1 MCGIAGITYSA
12 LNDKEQTISA
22 VARMMDVQKHRGPD
36 DSGLYAGDRV
46 VLGHRRLAVIDL
58 SQSGRQPISN
68 ENGTVWVVFN
78 GEIYNYRELR
88 NELVNC
94 GHVFKSRSDS
104 EVLVHGFEEWGID
117 ELLRR
122 LIGMFAF
129 AICQVISAPKNGSVV
144 KNCVQN
150 SNSDFTIILARDRL
164 GKKPIYY
171 GWKGEQLIFASEVR
185 ALMASGFLSNKIS
198 HTAIDAFLMFGSMPS
213 TSTMIQGIQALDAG
227 HYMVVKNGTSTLHR
241 YWNLPFQNTPYPDHG
256 DLLKEFQQ
264 LLEDSIS
271 LRLVSD
277 VSLGV
282 FLSGGIDS
290 SAIVALMSKVSE
302 KRIKTFSLS
311 FKESKYDEGNLAK
324 LVASRF
330 QTQHHDFKVSPIE
343 VLKELP
349 RFFDSMD
356 QPTIDGLNTYL
367 ISQVTRDAGTIVAL
381 SGVGGDE
388 LFGGY
393 PSFRLAPRLLQ
404 LSRLAHDF
412 PLIRKIMNAVLPQY
426 LTKGKTEKLR
436 ALLEEQPSLEAAY
449 LSVRG
454 LFLRKELS
462 YNDTSQSPMKIP
474 NEISTSLNYLRNL
487 VNSCAESHSFNKI
500 SCLEIR
506 SYLQNQ
512 LLRDTDVM
520 GMAHALEIRAPFLD
534 HRVVEFMAQVP
545 VSLKTGKLPKAFLL
559 RAIDGNLPNESF
571 KNPKRGFALPFDMW
585 FKHEWK
591 NYIKIT
597 LLENSL
603 EIDNLN
609 WQPAHTW
616 QQFLNGKIHWSRIW
630 AIIVL
635 TEWLKRFSC
644 QDTTLANK
652 F

>member
-1 MCGIAGITYSA
+1 
-12 LNDKEQTISA
+12 
-22 VARMMDVQKHRGPD
+22 
-36 DSGLYAGDRV
+36 
-46 VLGHRRLAVIDL
+46 
-58 SQSGRQPISN
+58 
-68 ENGTVWVVFN
+68 
-78 GEIYNYRELR
+78 
-88 NELVNC
+88 
-94 GHVFKSRSDS
+94 
-104 EVLVHGFEEWGID
+104 
-117 ELLRR
+117 
-122 LIGMFAF
+122 
-129 AICQVISAPKNGSVV
+129 
-144 KNCVQN
+144 
-150 SNSDFTIILARDRL
+150 
-164 GKKPIYY
+164 
-171 GWKGEQLIFASEVR
+171 
-185 ALMASGFLSNKIS
+185 
-198 HTAIDAFLMFGSMPS
+198 
-213 TSTMIQGIQALDAG
+213 
-227 HYMVVKNGTSTLHR
+227 
-241 YWNLPFQNTPYPDHG
+241 
-256 DLLKEFQQ
+256 
-264 LLEDSIS
+264 
-271 LRLVSD
+271 
-277 VSLGV
+277 
-282 FLSGGIDS
+282 
-290 SAIVALMSKVSE
+290 
-302 KRIKTFSLS
+302 
-311 FKESKYDEGNLAK
+311 
-324 LVASRF
+324 
-330 QTQHHDFKVSPIE
+330 
-343 VLKELP
+343 
-349 RFFDSMD
+349 
-356 QPTIDGLNTYL
+356 
-367 ISQVTRDAGTIVAL
+367 
-381 SGVGGDE
+381 
-388 LFGGY
+388 
-393 PSFRLAPRLLQ
+393 
-404 LSRLAHDF
+404 
-412 PLIRKIMNAVLPQY
+412 MNAVLPQY